1 MSCVTAL
8 QSTDEPW
15 NDIAQLSQIELLRNV
30 YDHDLS
36 RDYGDRLEEYHRI
49 GVDEFIL
56 SGYPHIEEQYWFA
69 EGVMPLLRAR
79 GLLGTGAAD
88 AREGHGL
95 GVGVGVARSA

>member
-36 RDYGDRLEEYHRI
+36 RDYGDRLDEYQTR
-49 GVDEFIL
+49 DLNPSKSPEFF
-56 SGYPHIEEQYWFA
+56 QN
-69 EGVMPLLRAR
+69 
-79 GLLGTGAAD
+79 
-88 AREGHGL
+88 RETMATWTPAHG
-95 GVGVGVARSA
+95 